1 MMFSAGLAARRRRF
15 AIWVLALLAM
25 VLTPAAW
32 AAGSCSAPNVPLTLA
47 SASVPQN
54 ATVGTTFGTATTGS
68 VTFSCNGLPSG
79 YTRFSAQMY
88 GLTAGQLVPA
98 QLPSGTNITS
108 ITYASGVAGVGIQ
121 LTMNGGMRS
130 YDVTPGDQQSGAYVI
145 GYAVGNNSSVT
156 VNYTAQLIVTGTVA
170 AGTISGLTLGKYEWY
185 IYGNNIS
192 QVLGT
197 SLTITG
203 GTQISLAGCSVTTA
217 SQAFTVTLPTLS
229 STAFAG
235 IGTKAGRT
243 AFNIF
248 LNCPASANV
257 SVTMTSPGQSS
268 TIAGLINPTTGTGYA
283 TNVGV
288 QLLDQ
293 NTNAIPWGT
302 AVSYGKVTAGT
313 NIPLQF
319 YAQYYQTAATIG
331 AGKVTGTAT
340 FTMTYQ

>member
-1 MMFSAGLAARRRRF
+1 MMFSIRLASGPRRLLAWSF
-15 AIWVLALLAM
+15 ALLA
-25 VLTPAAW
+25 VILAPAAW
-32 AAGSCSAPNVPLTLA
+32 AAPSCSAPNVPITIS

-54 ATVGTTFGTATTGS
+54 ATVGTTFGTAATGS
-68 VTFSCNGLPSG
+68 VTFSCSGLPSG
-79 YTRFSAQMY
+79 YTRFAAQMY

-98 QLPSGTNITS
+98 QLPSGTNITT

-130 YDVTPGDQQSGAYVI
+130 YDVLPNDQQSGAYVI
-145 GYAVGNNSSVT
+145 GYAVGSTSSVT
-156 VNYTAQLIVTGTVA
+156 VNYSAQLIVTGSVA
-170 AGTISGLTLGKYEWY
+170 AGTIAGLTLGKYEWY
-185 IYGNNIS
+185 VYGYNIS
-192 QVLGT
+192 QQLGT

-229 STAFAG
+229 ATAFSG
-235 IGTKAGRT
+235 KGTKAGRT

-288 QLLDQ
+288 QLLDR

-302 AVSYGKVTAGT
+302 AVSYGSVAAGT
-313 NIPLQF
+313 SVPLQF
-319 YAQYYQTAATIG
+319 YAQYYETAAGIG